1 MQDLQF
7 INAVMDRHDR
17 ILARQAKKAS
27 PIEQPFQVSLAATLP
42 APSIAAVKLPD
53 EAGAAEATPLHP
65 AAPPNE
71 AKAVSIHPAT
81 PQLSEAQMAM
91 LMGSLGIQPEA
102 KPDEARSAIVAAE
115 AKTAPK
121 AASDAQMAMLFSS
134 FGVTPPQAA
143 AKEDPA
149 QDNATEPDEQPAQP
163 QPEPRFFP
171 IGGQNR
177 GTAAASASDAYLRT
191 VQTIEQKAG
200 VVQAA
205 P

>member
-27 PIEQPFQVSLAATLP
+27 PIDEPFQVALAANLP
-42 APSIAAVKLPD
+42 APSITAVKLP
-53 EAGAAEATPLHP
+53 EETKPVETAAQPAALTAEAKPTPI
-65 AAPPNE
+65 
-71 AKAVSIHPAT
+71 KPAT

-102 KPDEARSAIVAAE
+102 KPDEPAAAPPTTDAKSTPQAI
-115 AKTAPK
+115 
-121 AASDAQMAMLFSS
+121 SDAQMAMLFSS
-134 FGVTPPQAA
+134 FGVTEPPAA
-143 AKEDPA
+143 AK
-149 QDNATEPDEQPAQP
+149 TEPAPVQAKEADEQPAEP

-171 IGGQNR
+171 ISGQNR
-177 GTAAASASDAYLRT
+177 GTAAANASDAYLRT
-191 VQTIEQKAG
+191 VKTIEQTAG